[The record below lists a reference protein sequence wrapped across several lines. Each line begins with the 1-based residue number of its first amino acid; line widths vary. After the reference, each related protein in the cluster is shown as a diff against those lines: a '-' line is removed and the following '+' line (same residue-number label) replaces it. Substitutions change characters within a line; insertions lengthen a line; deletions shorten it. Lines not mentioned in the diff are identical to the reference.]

1 MLCHSQQ
8 HLMEVDSV
16 SKSYGGR
23 RILSGIYLKVKTG
36 DVCALFGRNGTGKS
50 TLQRIIFGS
59 LSAGYKFVCIDDQM
73 LKTPYTHSSSISYL
87 PDDFFIPS
95 DLKVKKALELYNLSI
110 DDVDEFIKSLSDKRI
125 YSLSSGER
133 RYLEIYLILRKEA
146 HFVLLDEPFKFLSP
160 LMITRMEQLILSESE
175 KKGIIVADHRYKSVL
190 KIANR
195 ILLVKDEALY
205 ELSDE
210 KELADKGYILL

>member
-1 MLCHSQQ
+1 
-8 HLMEVDSV
+8 MEVDSV

-23 RILSGIYLKVKTG
+23 RILSGIYLRIKTG
-36 DVCALFGRNGTGKS
+36 DICALFGRNGTGKS

-59 LSAGYKFVCIDDQM
+59 LGADYKFVRIDDRM
-73 LKTPYTHSSSISYL
+73 LKTPYKHSSFISYL

-95 DLKVKKALELYNLSI
+95 ELKVKKALELYNLSV
-110 DDVDEFIKSLSDKRI
+110 DDADEFIKTISDKRV
-125 YSLSSGER
+125 YALSSGER
-133 RYLEIYLILRKEA
+133 RYLEVYLILRKEA

-160 LMITRMEQLILSESE
+160 LMISKMEELILSESE
-175 KKGIIVADHRYKSVL
+175 KKGIIVADHRYKNVL
-190 KIANR
+190 RIANR

>member
-1 MLCHSQQ
+1 
-8 HLMEVDSV
+8 MEVDSV

-23 RILSGIYLKVKTG
+23 RILSGIYLRVKTG
-36 DVCALFGRNGTGKS
+36 DICALFGRNGTGKS

-59 LSAGYKFVCIDDQM
+59 LSADYKFVRIDDRM
-73 LKTPYTHSSSISYL
+73 LKTPYKHSSFISYL

-95 DLKVKKALELYNLSI
+95 ELKVKKALELYNLSV
-110 DDVDEFIKSLSDKRI
+110 DDADEFIKSISDKRI
-125 YSLSSGER
+125 YALSSGER
-133 RYLEIYLILRKEA
+133 RYLEVYLILRKEA

-160 LMITRMEQLILSESE
+160 LMITRMEELILSESE
-175 KKGIIVADHRYKSVL
+175 KKGIIVADHRYKNVL

-195 ILLVKDEALY
+195 ILLIKDEALY
-205 ELSDE
+205 ELNDE

>member
-1 MLCHSQQ
+1 
-8 HLMEVDSV
+8 MEVDSV

-23 RILSGIYLKVKTG
+23 RILSGIYLRIKTG
-36 DVCALFGRNGTGKS
+36 DICALFGRNGTGKS

-59 LSAGYKFVCIDDQM
+59 LSADYKFVRIDDRM
-73 LKTPYTHSSSISYL
+73 LKTPYKHSSFISYL
-87 PDDFFIPS
+87 PDDFFILS
-95 DLKVKKALELYNLSI
+95 ELKVKKALELYNLSV
-110 DDVDEFIKSLSDKRI
+110 DDADEFIKSISDKRI
-125 YSLSSGER
+125 YALSSGER
-133 RYLEIYLILRKEA
+133 RYLEVYLILRKEA

-160 LMITRMEQLILSESE
+160 LMITKMEELILSESG
-175 KKGIIVADHRYKSVL
+175 KRGIILADHRYKNVL

-210 KELADKGYILL
+210 KEETVN